1 MINFLTISQNV
12 NEFIDIAMAILN
24 HPLIIGSVSIGTIAS
39 VSLALI
45 KFFIPKN
52 KRIQLLEAEV
62 KVLKTE
68 KSLLIEENKR
78 LEKRIEGAETNIN
91 VIAENSLNSQVR
103 AILDDNKEDELVEV
117 IVDEA
122 Q

>member
-1 MINFLTISQNV
+1 MINFFTISQNV
-12 NEFIDIAMAILN
+12 NEFIDVAMAILN
-24 HPLIIGSVSIGTIAS
+24 HPLVIGSVSIGTIAS

-91 VIAENSLNSQVR
+91 IIAENSLNSQVR
-103 AILDDNKEDELVEV
+103 AILDNNKEDELVEV

>member
-1 MINFLTISQNV
+1 MINFFSISQNV
-12 NEFIDIAMAILN
+12 NEFIDVAMAILN
-24 HPLIIGSVSIGTIAS
+24 HPLVIGSVSVGTIAS

-78 LEKRIEGAETNIN
+78 LEQRIEGAETNIN

>member
-1 MINFLTISQNV
+1 MINFFTISQNV
-12 NEFIDIAMAILN
+12 NEFIEVAMAILN
-24 HPLIIGSVSIGTIAS
+24 HPLVIGSVSIGTIAS

>member
-1 MINFLTISQNV
+1 MINFFTISQNV
-12 NEFIDIAMAILN
+12 NEFIDVAMAILN
-24 HPLIIGSVSIGTIAS
+24 HPLVIGSVSVGTIAS

-45 KFFIPKN
+45 KLFIPKN

-103 AILDDNKEDELVEV
+103 AILEDNKEDELVEV

>member
-1 MINFLTISQNV
+1 MINFFTISQNV

-24 HPLIIGSVSIGTIAS
+24 HPLVIGSVSIGTIAS
-39 VSLALI
+39 VALALI

>member
-1 MINFLTISQNV
+1 MINFFTISQNV
-12 NEFIDIAMAILN
+12 NEFIDVAMAILN
-24 HPLIIGSVSIGTIAS
+24 HPLVIGSVSVGTIAS

-103 AILDDNKEDELVEV
+103 AILDNNKEDELVEV

>member
-1 MINFLTISQNV
+1 MINFFTISQNV
-12 NEFIDIAMAILN
+12 NEFIDVAMAILN
-24 HPLIIGSVSIGTIAS
+24 HPLVIGSVSVGTIAS

-78 LEKRIEGAETNIN
+78 LEQRIEGAETNIN
-91 VIAENSLNSQVR
+91 IIAENSLNSQVR
-103 AILDDNKEDELVEV
+103 AILDNNKEDELVEV

>member
-1 MINFLTISQNV
+1 MINFFTISQNV
-12 NEFIDIAMAILN
+12 NEFIDVAMAILN
-24 HPLIIGSVSIGTIAS
+24 HPLVIGSVSIGTIAS
-39 VSLALI
+39 VALALI

-78 LEKRIEGAETNIN
+78 LEQRIEGAETNIN

-103 AILDDNKEDELVEV
+103 AILDNNKEDELVEV

>member
-1 MINFLTISQNV
+1 MINFFTISQNV
-12 NEFIDIAMAILN
+12 NEFIDVAMAILN
-24 HPLIIGSVSIGTIAS
+24 HPLVIGSVSIGTIAS

-78 LEKRIEGAETNIN
+78 LEQRIEGAETNIN

-103 AILDDNKEDELVEV
+103 AILENDKEDELVEV

>member
-1 MINFLTISQNV
+1 MINFFTISQNV
-12 NEFIDIAMAILN
+12 NEFIDVAMAILN
-24 HPLIIGSVSIGTIAS
+24 HPLVIGSVSIGTIAS
-39 VSLALI
+39 VSLALL

-103 AILDDNKEDELVEV
+103 AILDNNKEDELVEV

>member
-1 MINFLTISQNV
+1 MINFFTISQNV
-12 NEFIDIAMAILN
+12 NEFIDVAMAILN
-24 HPLIIGSVSIGTIAS
+24 HPLVIGSVSIGTIAS
-39 VSLALI
+39 FSLALI

>member
-1 MINFLTISQNV
+1 MINFFTISQNV
-12 NEFIDIAMAILN
+12 NEFIDVAMAILN
-24 HPLIIGSVSIGTIAS
+24 HPLVIGSVSIGTIAS

-91 VIAENSLNSQVR
+91 VIAENSLNGQVR
-103 AILDDNKEDELVEV
+103 AILDNNKEDELVEV

>member
-1 MINFLTISQNV
+1 MINFFTISQNV
-12 NEFIDIAMAILN
+12 NDFIDVAMAILN
-24 HPLIIGSVSIGTIAS
+24 HPLVIGSVSVGTIAS

-103 AILDDNKEDELVEV
+103 AILDNNKEDELVEV

>member
-1 MINFLTISQNV
+1 MINFFTISQNV
-12 NEFIDIAMAILN
+12 NEFIDVAMAILN
-24 HPLIIGSVSIGTIAS
+24 HPLVIGSVSIGTIAS
-39 VSLALI
+39 VALALI

-103 AILDDNKEDELVEV
+103 AILDNNKEDELVEV

>member
-1 MINFLTISQNV
+1 MINFFTISQNV
-12 NEFIDIAMAILN
+12 NDFIDVAMAILN
-24 HPLIIGSVSIGTIAS
+24 HPLVIGSVSVGTIAS

-103 AILDDNKEDELVEV
+103 AILDENKDEELVEV

>member
-1 MINFLTISQNV
+1 MINFFTISQNV
-12 NEFIDIAMAILN
+12 NEFIDVAMAILN
-24 HPLIIGSVSIGTIAS
+24 HPLVIGSVSIGTIAS
-39 VSLALI
+39 VSLALL

>member
-1 MINFLTISQNV
+1 MINFFTISQNV
-12 NEFIDIAMAILN
+12 NEFIDVAMAILN
-24 HPLIIGSVSIGTIAS
+24 HPLVIGSVSVGTIAS

-103 AILDDNKEDELVEV
+103 AILEDNKEDELVEV

>member
-1 MINFLTISQNV
+1 MINFFTISQNV
-12 NEFIDIAMAILN
+12 NEFIDVAMAILN
-24 HPLIIGSVSIGTIAS
+24 HPLVIGSVSVGTIAS

-91 VIAENSLNSQVR
+91 VIAEDALNSQVR
-103 AILDDNKEDELVEV
+103 AILDNNKEDELVEV

>member
-1 MINFLTISQNV
+1 MINFFTISQNV
-12 NEFIDIAMAILN
+12 NEFIDVAMAILN
-24 HPLIIGSVSIGTIAS
+24 HPLVIGSVSVGTIAS

>member
-12 NEFIDIAMAILN
+12 NEFIDVAMAILN
-24 HPLIIGSVSIGTIAS
+24 HPLVIGSVSIGTIAS

-78 LEKRIEGAETNIN
+78 LEQRIEGAETNIN

-103 AILDDNKEDELVEV
+103 AILDNNKEDELVEV

>member
-1 MINFLTISQNV
+1 MINFFTISQNV
-12 NEFIDIAMAILN
+12 NEFIDVAMAILN
-24 HPLIIGSVSIGTIAS
+24 HPLVIGSVSIGTIAS

-103 AILDDNKEDELVEV
+103 AILENDKEDELVEV

>member
-1 MINFLTISQNV
+1 MINFFTISQNV

-24 HPLIIGSVSIGTIAS
+24 HPLVIGSVSIGTIAS
-39 VSLALI
+39 ISLALI

-52 KRIQLLEAEV
+52 KRIQLLESEV

-103 AILDDNKEDELVEV
+103 AILDNNKEDELVEV

>member
-1 MINFLTISQNV
+1 MINFFTISQNV
-12 NEFIDIAMAILN
+12 NEFIDVAMAILN
-24 HPLIIGSVSIGTIAS
+24 HPLVIGSVSIGTIAS

-78 LEKRIEGAETNIN
+78 LEQRIEGAETNIN
-91 VIAENSLNSQVR
+91 IIAENSLNSQVR
-103 AILDDNKEDELVEV
+103 AILDNNKEDELVEV

>member
-12 NEFIDIAMAILN
+12 NEFIEVVMAILN
-24 HPLIIGSVSIGTIAS
+24 HPLIIGSVSLGTIAS
-39 VSLALI
+39 VSLAII

>member
-1 MINFLTISQNV
+1 MINFFSISQNV
-12 NEFIDIAMAILN
+12 NEFIDVAMAILN
-24 HPLIIGSVSIGTIAS
+24 HPLVIGSVSVGTIAS

-78 LEKRIEGAETNIN
+78 LEQRIEGAETNIN
-91 VIAENSLNSQVR
+91 IIAENSLNSQVR

>member
-1 MINFLTISQNV
+1 MINFFTISQNV
-12 NEFIDIAMAILN
+12 NEFIDVTMAILN
-24 HPLIIGSVSIGTIAS
+24 HPLVIGSVSVGTIAS

-62 KVLKTE
+62 NVLKAE

>member
-1 MINFLTISQNV
+1 MINFFTISQNV
-12 NEFIDIAMAILN
+12 NEFIDVAMAILN
-24 HPLIIGSVSIGTIAS
+24 HPLVIGSVSIGTIAS
-39 VSLALI
+39 VALALI

-91 VIAENSLNSQVR
+91 VSAENSLNSRVR
-103 AILDDNKEDELVEV
+103 AILDNNKEDELVEV

>member
-1 MINFLTISQNV
+1 MINFFTISQNV
-12 NEFIDIAMAILN
+12 NDFIDVAMAILN
-24 HPLIIGSVSIGTIAS
+24 HPLVIGSVSIGTIAS

-103 AILDDNKEDELVEV
+103 AILDNNKEDELVEV
-117 IVDEA
+117 IVDEE

>member
-1 MINFLTISQNV
+1 MINFFTISQNV
-12 NEFIDIAMAILN
+12 NEFIDVAMAILN
-24 HPLIIGSVSIGTIAS
+24 HPLVIGSVSIGTIAS

-52 KRIQLLEAEV
+52 KRIQLLESEV

-78 LEKRIEGAETNIN
+78 LEQRIEGAETNIN

-103 AILDDNKEDELVEV
+103 AILDNNKEDELVEV

>member
-1 MINFLTISQNV
+1 MINFFTISQNV
-12 NEFIDIAMAILN
+12 NEFIDLAMAILN
-24 HPLIIGSVSIGTIAS
+24 HPLVIGSVSIGTIAS
-39 VSLALI
+39 VALALI
-45 KFFIPKN
+45 KFFIPNN

-103 AILDDNKEDELVEV
+103 AILDNNKEDELVEV

>member
-1 MINFLTISQNV
+1 MINFFTISQNV
-12 NEFIDIAMAILN
+12 NEFIDVAMAILN
-24 HPLIIGSVSIGTIAS
+24 HPLVIGCVSIGTIAS
-39 VSLALI
+39 VALALI

-103 AILDDNKEDELVEV
+103 AILDNNKEDELVEV

>member
-1 MINFLTISQNV
+1 MINFFTISQNV
-12 NEFIDIAMAILN
+12 NEFIDVAMAILN
-24 HPLIIGSVSIGTIAS
+24 HPLVIGSVSIGTIAS

-52 KRIQLLEAEV
+52 KRIQLLESEV

-103 AILDDNKEDELVEV
+103 AILDNNKEDELVEV

>member
-1 MINFLTISQNV
+1 MINFFTISQNV
-12 NEFIDIAMAILN
+12 NEFIEVAMAILN
-24 HPLIIGSVSIGTIAS
+24 HPLVIGSVSIGTIAS

-103 AILDDNKEDELVEV
+103 AILDNNKEDELVEV

>member
-1 MINFLTISQNV
+1 MINFFTISQNV
-12 NEFIDIAMAILN
+12 NDFIDVAMAILN
-24 HPLIIGSVSIGTIAS
+24 HPLVIGSVSIGTIAS
-39 VSLALI
+39 VSLAIL

>member
-12 NEFIDIAMAILN
+12 NEFIDVAMAILN
-24 HPLIIGSVSIGTIAS
+24 HPLVIGSVSIGTIAS

-78 LEKRIEGAETNIN
+78 LEQRIEGAETNIN

>member
-1 MINFLTISQNV
+1 MINFFTISQNV

-24 HPLIIGSVSIGTIAS
+24 HPLVIGSVSIGTIAS
-39 VSLALI
+39 ISLALI

-52 KRIQLLEAEV
+52 KRIQLLESEV

-68 KSLLIEENKR
+68 KALLIEENKR

-103 AILDDNKEDELVEV
+103 AILDNNKEDELVEV

>member
-1 MINFLTISQNV
+1 MINILTISQNV
-12 NEFIDIAMAILN
+12 NEFIDVAMAILN
-24 HPLIIGSVSIGTIAS
+24 HPLVIGSVSIGTIAS
-39 VSLALI
+39 VALALI

-91 VIAENSLNSQVR
+91 VSAENSLNSRVR
-103 AILDDNKEDELVEV
+103 AILDNNKEDELVEV

>member
-1 MINFLTISQNV
+1 MINFFTISQNV
-12 NEFIDIAMAILN
+12 NEFIDVAMAILN
-24 HPLIIGSVSIGTIAS
+24 HPLVIGSVSIGTIAS

>member
-1 MINFLTISQNV
+1 MINFFTISQNV

-24 HPLIIGSVSIGTIAS
+24 HPLVIGSVSIGTIAS

-103 AILDDNKEDELVEV
+103 AILDNNKEDELVEV
-117 IVDEA
+117 IIDEA

>member
-1 MINFLTISQNV
+1 MINFFTISQNV
-12 NEFIDIAMAILN
+12 NEFIDVAMAILN
-24 HPLIIGSVSIGTIAS
+24 HPLVIGSVSVGTIAS

-78 LEKRIEGAETNIN
+78 LEQRIEGAETNIN

-103 AILDDNKEDELVEV
+103 AILDNNKEDELVEV